1 LAVLIGGRMQPFD
14 PRRVL
19 APSANAHTVELDP
32 TTLARLQA
40 QAFAHAEAPPGYARP
55 EAVKVKLRSG
65 ESLDSAFKRLGLSAE
80 DAWAAAN
87 ALGQAA
93 VAGQGSFRAAIAE
106 PVDGEGPPRLIG
118 VSMRTGPAS
127 ALTLSRGADGALRLR
142 QFAEAVRE
150 ELAVTGG
157 RMNGSLYASALSA
170 GATPELTRQLV
181 GLFQHKLDF
190 SRDIK
195 RGDEFRLVFER
206 EVTESGRTIDTGELL
221 YAELAA
227 EGAIHRFYRYQPQGA
242 AKADYFDESGKS
254 MRGFLLSTPVDGA
267 RVTSLFGLRRHPI
280 LGFTLMHQGID
291 FGAGA
296 GTPVVAAGDGV
307 VVEAGYNGGYGN
319 WVKLRHSGGWET
331 AYAHLSRYGRG
342 VRRGMR
348 IAQGQVVGYVGSTG
362 RSTGPH
368 LHYEI
373 WRNGARINPKAQRV
387 PQGVVLS
394 GADLERFRQQKAR
407 IDGLIASAPGA
418 AETPR
423 LALAKLEDLNLK
435 PGAPDRSARLRPR
448 EG

>member
-1 LAVLIGGRMQPFD
+1 
-14 PRRVL
+14 
-19 APSANAHTVELDP
+19 
-32 TTLARLQA
+32 
-40 QAFAHAEAPPGYARP
+40 
-55 EAVKVKLRSG
+55 
-65 ESLDSAFKRLGLSAE
+65 
-80 DAWAAAN
+80 
-87 ALGQAA
+87 
-93 VAGQGSFRAAIAE
+93 
-106 PVDGEGPPRLIG
+106 
-118 VSMRTGPAS
+118 
-127 ALTLSRGADGALRLR
+127 
-142 QFAEAVRE
+142 
-150 ELAVTGG
+150 
-157 RMNGSLYASALSA
+157 
-170 GATPELTRQLV
+170 
-181 GLFQHKLDF
+181 
-190 SRDIK
+190 
-195 RGDEFRLVFER
+195 
-206 EVTESGRTIDTGELL
+206 
-221 YAELAA
+221 
-227 EGAIHRFYRYQPQGA
+227 
-242 AKADYFDESGKS
+242 